1 MKPSKSVI
9 TEIYFILLT
18 TSLVVLNLGFFVFS
32 SIDNRTFELLSMV
45 AMVGGG
51 SFCLLRMLAL
61 TRRLKTVQV
70 VERQLSAVGAVAG
83 ASPVAAPK
91 NYDSLSPVLS
101 PSRIGQGWNQLVE
114 SLQEKEVD
122 REIDRRMETLAGGQ
136 KSEKFARALRS
147 LNDGL
152 AISDADQRITYANT
166 AFEAMLLGE
175 PDQRELQDSPIREV
189 LGEVG
194 YHNWHEHAD
203 ELFAGT
209 KPINVNL
216 KLGASIHDG
225 VHQVSRMPLEG
236 RFAEQSGF
244 VWTLRDVTQQCI
256 ARESHEQFLASATHE
271 LRTPLTNIRAYTES
285 LLTQQEATP
294 EQQKE
299 FYNVI
304 HTEAARLGRLLNE
317 LLDIQQLEAGSM
329 TIQANQFEIQRMVAE
344 IQDHLNPLLA
354 EQDQKFVC
362 RIAPDLTSI
371 EADKEKVTSCLIN
384 LLGNA
389 VKYTPQGG
397 EIRLLAE
404 RIDTWIEIT
413 VVDTGIGIAEEEL
426 PKIFDR
432 FYRCDD
438 ERVGEIEGNGL
449 GLAFCQEVARLH
461 GGDLVVE
468 SQLDKGSRFTLR
480 LPATSSE

>member
-70 VERQLSAVGAVAG
+70 VERQLNAVAAVG
-83 ASPVAAPK
+83 SLAAPR
-91 NYDSLSPVLS
+91 NYDSLSPVLT

-122 REIDRRMETLAGGQ
+122 REIDRRMETLPGGQ
-136 KSEKFARALRS
+136 KSEMFARALRS
-147 LNDGL
+147 LSDGL
-152 AISDADQRITYANT
+152 VISDANQQITYANT
-166 AFEAMLLGE
+166 AFEAMLFGE
-175 PDQRELQDSPIREV
+175 PDQRELEDSLICEV
-189 LGEVG
+189 LSDVG
-194 YHNWHEHAD
+194 YHNWQEHAS

-209 KPINVNL
+209 KPVTANL

-225 VHQVSRMPLEG
+225 VHQVSRLPLEG

-244 VWTLRDVTQQCI
+244 VWMLRDVTQQCI

-285 LLTQQEATP
+285 LLTQQEATQ

-389 VKYTPQGG
+389 IKYTPQGG

-426 PKIFDR
+426 PRIFDR

-480 LPATSSE
+480 LPAASSE